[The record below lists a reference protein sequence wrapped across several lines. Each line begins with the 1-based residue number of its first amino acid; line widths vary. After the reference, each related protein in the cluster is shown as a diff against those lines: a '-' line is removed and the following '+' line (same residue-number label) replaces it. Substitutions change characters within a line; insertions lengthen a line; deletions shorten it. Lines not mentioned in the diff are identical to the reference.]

1 MSAPHVEE
9 IEDDLQLEPYDAS
22 KKQVSS
28 SGNRINTVKRRRGND
43 DEIEGTI
50 DPDVF
55 YGMMQWAQRLRGLDM
70 DMINNLQVRINDD
83 NRNYAGLR
91 EELQKVR
98 ENLNERPSRDA
109 MLSAIAE
116 QVLRNSQNFLTNESA
131 NAREAERKENERLW
145 REGFKTEVSQLI
157 DQNLSQ
163 LRSGDASL
171 KMEFEGVVDDKV
183 KQMQQL
189 VAAGG
194 EDTKKRRKKVKER
207 VSKLEKEMKQ
217 SKDDFSKLVNEQLT
231 SFEKNSVSKMKSF
244 EDLWNKQFNQNKATV
259 DEVVSLKNRM
269 DSLQQ
274 VVSKLGNLDE
284 QEKVKYN
291 TQLRAI
297 TEKLEKMEQEPNKK
311 YKSNELS
318 QLTSLVNKLQSD
330 VQKNAENYLQRKDL
344 QKFEKYIEEKSKSDE
359 KIAEQLKKVSTD
371 FGSFLKGSEDF
382 LKKDDVKEMGQKLKT
397 MDEEMDKWVK
407 KLNYNF
413 NLFDAV
419 SIRSVENRKLL
430 TELDR
435 ESKKVAKDFDSR
447 ITKLDQIV
455 QNLQVD
461 AEGDVSM
468 DPGMKSRMK
477 TVEKEIRRLQQET
490 NSPEK
495 LNRLSE
501 IQHNLKNVL
510 SRNKEQKKKIEVLE
524 IMMEKRMKQQAKKND
539 AFELKNKKIL
549 DVLNEKAVGI
559 DEKIKKQGQD
569 LMEKYKTLNESLKE
583 TQKKKNDIFNENSR
597 EIKEIKKITD
607 TGMKEFEKQKKKME
621 TLEKKMIELKERSKI
636 PTNPFVFPDDDGDD
650 DGGGGGGGGG
660 GKKRKRRT
668 PRKRTVEVIDDDE
681 PAIKIRKRSSGG
693 GGSGSNSI
701 EFAPVI
707 NVAPTITAEPSF
719 ETRFEPEFNPRFKN
733 LKARERSSKLFNSRR
748 SMDIFSNPNAF
759 ASSAVGLTPVSSS
772 GGGGGG
778 SGNISPTAKKG
789 RGGRTLYQCPRCH
802 SITTAAGHSQSKC
815 DSIMNRKLSNKSGGR
830 KRVLKI
836 PKKKGGGKRK
846 RVKGGSKK
854 EKIKKIFKSYQ
865 GTLSKL
871 ENL

>member
-116 QVLRNSQNFLTNESA
+116 HVLRNSQNFLTNESA

-274 VVSKLGNLDE
+274 VVSKLGKGLDE
-284 QEKVKYN
+284 QEKVKFN

-297 TEKLEKMEQEPNKK
+297 TEKLEKLEQEPNKK

-344 QKFEKYIEEKSKSDE
+344 QKFERYIEQKNESD
-359 KIAEQLKKVSTD
+359 KIIAEQLKKVSTD
-371 FGSFLKGSEDF
+371 FGSFLK
-382 LKKDDVKEMGQKLKT
+382 KDDVKEMDQKLKT

-636 PTNPFVFPDDDGDD
+636 PSNPFVFPDDDGDD
-650 DGGGGGGGGG
+650 DGGGGGGGGGG

-707 NVAPTITAEPSF
+707 NVAPTITAEPAF

-836 PKKKGGGKRK
+836 PKKKGGSKRK